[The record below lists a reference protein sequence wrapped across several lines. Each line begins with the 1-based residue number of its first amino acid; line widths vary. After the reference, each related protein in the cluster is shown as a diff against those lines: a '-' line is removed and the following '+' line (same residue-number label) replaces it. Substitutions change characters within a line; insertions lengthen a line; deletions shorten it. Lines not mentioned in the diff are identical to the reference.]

1 MQVDLEEEDNTLMVE
16 EEEDIWIVE
25 EEDKHQD
32 MKEVD

>member
-1 MQVDLEEEDNTLMVE
+1 MQGDLEEEDNTLMVE

>member
-1 MQVDLEEEDNTLMVE
+1 MQVDLEEEDNISMVE